1 VNCARFP
8 GAEKDAGLQVLLA
21 LTGMGLHLLEN
32 LSRFTTRLFGKSVCA
47 ICAPVS
53 RNQPS
58 LARLHLHR
66 SEGRCPAP

>member
-1 VNCARFP
+1 LRAVPRRR
-8 GAEKDAGLQVLLA
+8 KDAGLQVFLT

-32 LSRFTTRLFGKSVCA
+32 LSRFTIRVFGKSVCA